1 MPINY
6 IKQPIRKKNSGL
18 LVKILIG
25 FVLGILFGFIAGP
38 FIETTPFLS
47 DYIMPCIDL
56 VGKIF
61 MRLLMMLIVPL
72 VFSSLVAGLGSV
84 DDPRT
89 LKRLGL
95 KTLSLYLS
103 TTLIALAIGMAA
115 ANFFRPGVLMSIP
128 KNLSAVNIDKVMP
141 VTDIILDVF
150 PSNPISAMI
159 DANML
164 QIIVFSFFIGVAC
177 LVTGETGRKFAK
189 VCSKFAEIMYSVTR
203 FVMSFAPYG
212 VFALIAGTTVEFG
225 IAILAPFA
233 KLIAVVYSSAILHAL
248 IIYSLMILIFC
259 RRSPMWFFKGIQETI
274 ITAFVT
280 RSSSG
285 TLPITLD
292 NVRENFGVSDGISS
306 FVLPLGATI
315 NMDGTVLYL
324 GVCSIFIAQAF
335 NILVTPEML
344 IAIAVSSTLASIG
357 AAGVPGSGL
366 IMLTTVLSSVGI
378 PIEGV
383 ALVAG
388 IDVILSGIR
397 SCLNVVGDA
406 AVCAVVAASEGEE
419 LKS

>member
-6 IKQPIRKKNSGL
+6 VKTPKRKKNSGL

-25 FVLGILFGFIAGP
+25 FVLGILFGFIIGPFMDSSPVVSDYVMP
-38 FIETTPFLS
+38 FIELS
-47 DYIMPCIDL
+47 
-56 VGKIF
+56 GKIF
-61 MRLLMMLIVPL
+61 LRLLMMLIIPL

-89 LKRLGL
+89 LKRVGL

-128 KNLSAVNIDKVMP
+128 KNLDAANIEGAVP
-141 VTDIILDVF
+141 VADIILDIF
-150 PSNPISAMI
+150 PNNPISSMA

-164 QIIVFSFFIGVAC
+164 QIIVFSFFIGIAC
-177 LVTGETGRKFAK
+177 LVTGEAGKKFSEGCA
-189 VCSKFAEIMYSVTR
+189 KFAEIMYSVTR
-203 FVMSFAPYG
+203 FVMAFAPFG
-212 VFALIAGTTVEFG
+212 VFALIADTTVKFG

-233 KLIAVVYSSAILHAL
+233 KLIVVVYASAILHAL

-259 RRSPMWFFKGIQETI
+259 HRSPMWFFKGIQETM

-306 FVLPLGATI
+306 FVLPLGATV

-324 GVCSIFIAQAF
+324 GACAIFIAQAF
-335 NILVTPEML
+335 
-344 IAIAVSSTLASIG
+344 IA
-357 AAGVPGSGL
+357 
-366 IMLTTVLSSVGI
+366 TTF
-378 PIEGV
+378 EK
-383 ALVAG
+383 
-388 IDVILSGIR
+388 R
-397 SCLNVVGDA
+397 
-406 AVCAVVAASEGEE
+406 
-419 LKS
+419 

>member
-6 IKQPIRKKNSGL
+6 IKPIRNQRSKI

-38 FIETTPFLS
+38 FVSTSQILS
-47 DYIMPCIDL
+47 DYVMPFIEIF
-56 VGKIF
+56 GKIF
-61 MRLLMMLIVPL
+61 LRLLMMLIVPL
-72 VFSSLVAGLGSV
+72 VFTSLVAGLASIGDISK
-84 DDPRT
+84 
-89 LKRLGL
+89 LKRIGI

-115 ANFFRPGVLMSIP
+115 ANFFRPGILMEIP
-128 KNLSAVNIDKVMP
+128 KNIQDINAGAPESIKN
-141 VTDIILDVF
+141 IILDVF
-150 PSNPISAMI
+150 PENPIASMA

-164 QIIVFSFFIGVAC
+164 QIIVFAFFFGIAC
-177 LVTGETGRKFAK
+177 LVTGDPGKK
-189 VCSKFAEIMYSVTR
+189 VSNICAHIAEIMYSVTK
-203 FVMSFAPYG
+203 FVMEFAPFG
-212 VFALIAGTTVEFG
+212 VFALIADVAAKYG

-233 KLIAVVYSSAILHAL
+233 KLILVVYGSALLHAF

-259 RRSPMWFFKGIQETI
+259 RRSPVWFFKGLQETI

-285 TLPITLD
+285 TLPVTLD
-292 NVRENFGVSDGISS
+292 NVRENFGVSEGISS

-324 GVCSIFIAQAF
+324 GVCSLFVAQAF
-335 NILVTPEML
+335 NILVTPEIL
-344 IAIAVSSTLASIG
+344 IGIAVASTLASIG
-357 AAGVPGSGL
+357 AAGVPGAGL
-366 IMLTTVLSSVGI
+366 IMLTMVLSSVGI
-378 PIEGV
+378 PVEGV

>member
-6 IKQPIRKKNSGL
+6 VKTPKRKKNSGL

-25 FVLGILFGFIAGP
+25 FVLGILFGFIIGPFMDSSPVVSDYVMP
-38 FIETTPFLS
+38 FIELS
-47 DYIMPCIDL
+47 
-56 VGKIF
+56 GKIF
-61 MRLLMMLIVPL
+61 LRLLMMLIIPL

-89 LKRLGL
+89 LKRVGL

-128 KNLSAVNIDKVMP
+128 KNLDAANIEGAVP
-141 VTDIILDVF
+141 VADIILDIF
-150 PSNPISAMI
+150 PNNPISSMA

-164 QIIVFSFFIGVAC
+164 QIIVFSFFIGIAC
-177 LVTGETGRKFAK
+177 LVTGEAGKKFSEGCA
-189 VCSKFAEIMYSVTR
+189 KFAEIMYSVTR
-203 FVMSFAPYG
+203 FVMAFAPFG
-212 VFALIAGTTVEFG
+212 VFALIADTTVEFG

-233 KLIAVVYSSAILHAL
+233 KLIVVVYASAILHAL

-259 RRSPMWFFKGIQETI
+259 HRSPMWFFKGIQETM

-306 FVLPLGATI
+306 FVLPLGATV

-324 GVCSIFIAQAF
+324 GACAIFIAQAF
-335 NILVTPEML
+335 NILITPEML
-344 IAIAVSSTLASIG
+344 IAIAISSTLASIG
-357 AAGVPGSGL
+357 AAGVPGAGL

-378 PIEGV
+378 PVEGV

-419 LKS
+419 LKN